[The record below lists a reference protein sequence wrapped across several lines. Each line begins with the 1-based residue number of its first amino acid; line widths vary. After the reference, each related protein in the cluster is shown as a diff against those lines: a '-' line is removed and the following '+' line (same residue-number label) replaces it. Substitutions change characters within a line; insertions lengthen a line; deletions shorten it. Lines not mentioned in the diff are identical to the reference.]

1 MSGAG
6 RAQRQLFETF
16 RNTWVERIDERL
28 RGWLDELAARP
39 GCPPRLAAAMR
50 YALLSPG
57 KRLRP
62 LLCLAAARCAGGREQ
77 LGLDVAAAV
86 ELVHAYSLIH
96 DDLPAMDDDD
106 LRRGRPTCHRRFGE
120 ALAIL
125 AGDALLTHAFELL
138 VAGLEPERAGAGVVL
153 LARAAGAAGMVG
165 GQVDDVEP
173 DDGRSAPDV
182 ERVESIHR
190 RKTARLIQAAVGLGG
205 LVAGA
210 DRAGQQALEAYGDAL
225 GLAFQVADDLLAA
238 TGDAAALGRPTG
250 GDAAHDRRTYPR
262 AVGVA
267 AARERAG
274 ALADQAVA
282 ALAPFGRGGDV
293 LVGLVGLVSDRA
305 GA

>member
-1 MSGAG
+1 MQLPTTIDSLRQEVEQGLH
-6 RAQRQLFETF
+6 RQLAAIE
-16 RNTWVERIDERL
+16 
-28 RGWLDELAARP
+28 GPPELLEAMEYSL
-39 GCPPRLAAAMR
+39 LAG
-50 YALLSPG
+50 G

-62 LLCLAAARCAGGREQ
+62 VLVVAARR
-77 LGLDVAAAV
+77 LFDSGLDPMPAAGAL
-86 ELVHAYSLIH
+86 ELVHTYSLIH

-106 LRRGRPTCHRRFGE
+106 LRRGRPTSHKRFGE

-138 VAGLEPERAGAGVVL
+138 AAGLPAERAGAGVVL

-173 DDGRSAPDV
+173 DDGHSAPDV

-238 TGDAAALGRPTG
+238 TGDEASLGRPTG

-267 AARERAG
+267 AARERTA

-293 LVGLVGLVSDRA
+293 LVGLVGLVSERA
-305 GA
+305 GV